1 MKKLLLATT
10 IALLVGATA
19 SPAFADEHGRRAGGE
34 ASVSADP
41 KGAAREEAREDR
53 EDRREARQDV
63 REARDDRREARR
75 DLHEAR
81 DDRREARHDIRDDRR
96 DPRADYRGDN
106 RQDSRTWTAGE
117 SAVRQRPRADVH
129 DVARPTGIA
138 RPAQVRSPSPAP
150 VLAQH
155 RDRDYGSDHDRDY
168 GRDYERDHDRDYGRD
183 YDRDHD
189 RDYGRDHD
197 RDYDRDYARDR
208 YRYDRDTYDRNR
220 NYDWRN
226 EWRHDRH
233 DWRDGHRRDGR
244 YYTRYRDARWHGYQW
259 YPQYRY
265 RAPTRYAYPYGY
277 RPYRWSVGYRM
288 PYGYY
293 NSPSYIL
300 DWRYY
305 RLPMPPIGYEWVR
318 VDRDVVLVHMFSGYI
333 RDVLYGLF
341 Y

>member
-1 MKKLLLATT
+1 MKKLMLATT

-19 SPAFADEHGRRAGGE
+19 SPAFAVEHGRRAGGE
-34 ASVSADP
+34 ASVQAAS
-41 KGAAREEAREDR
+41 KGAAPEESREDSREDR
-53 EDRREARQDV
+53 ED
-63 REARDDRREARR
+63 ARDDRREAR
-75 DLHEAR
+75 D
-81 DDRREARHDIRDDRR
+81 
-96 DPRADYRGDN
+96 
-106 RQDSRTWTAGE
+106 
-117 SAVRQRPRADVH
+117 AVRSGDRQALRDWAAANEGRQGPRADVR

-138 RPAQVRSPSPAP
+138 RPPAQARPAP

-155 RDRDYGSDHDRDY
+155 GSGDRDGNRYDGRDGNRYDGRDGNRYDGRNDDRYGSRD
-168 GRDYERDHDRDYGRD
+168 GN
-183 YDRDHD
+183 
-189 RDYGRDHD
+189 
-197 RDYDRDYARDR
+197 
-208 YRYDRDTYDRNR
+208 RYDRDTYDRNR

-226 EWRHDRH
+226 EWRNDRH
-233 DWRDGHRRDGR
+233 DWRDGGRRDNNA
-244 YYTRYRDARWHGYQW
+244 YTRYRDARWSGYQW
-259 YPQYRY
+259 FPQYRY

-300 DWRYY
+300 DWRAY
-305 RLPMPPIGYEWVR
+305 RLPMPPMGYEWVR

>member
-1 MKKLLLATT
+1 MKKLMLATT

-19 SPAFADEHGRRAGGE
+19 SPAFAAEHGRQAGGE
-34 ASVSADP
+34 ASVRAAGSA
-41 KGAAREEAREDR
+41 EEDSRD
-53 EDRREARQDV
+53 DRREERGD
-63 REARDDRREARR
+63 ARDDRREAR
-75 DLHEAR
+75 DDAR
-81 DDRREARHDIRDDRR
+81 D
-96 DPRADYRGDN
+96 
-106 RQDSRTWTAGE
+106 
-117 SAVRQRPRADVH
+117 AVRSGDRQALRDWAAANEGRRGPRADVR

-138 RPAQVRSPSPAP
+138 RPPAQVRPAP

-155 RDRDYGSDHDRDY
+155 GSGDRDGNRHDGRRD
-168 GRDYERDHDRDYGRD
+168 GRDGNRYDGRD
-183 YDRDHD
+183 GNRYD
-189 RDYGRDHD
+189 GRDGSRYDDRHD
-197 RDYDRDYARDR
+197 GRHDGRHDDR
-208 YRYDRDTYDRNR
+208 YGNRYDRDTYDRHR

-226 EWRHDRH
+226 EWRNDRH
-233 DWRDGHRRDGR
+233 DWRDGGRRDNHA
-244 YYTRYRDARWHGYQW
+244 YTRYRDARWSGYQW

-300 DWRYY
+300 DWRAY
-305 RLPMPPIGYEWVR
+305 RLPMPPMGYEWVR